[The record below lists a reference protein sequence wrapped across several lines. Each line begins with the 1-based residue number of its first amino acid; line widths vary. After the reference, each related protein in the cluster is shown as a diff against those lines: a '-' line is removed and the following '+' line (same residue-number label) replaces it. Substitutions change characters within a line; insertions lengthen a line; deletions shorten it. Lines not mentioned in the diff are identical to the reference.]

1 VGAVVFL
8 VCCLF
13 FCLFECGI
21 VDFLH
26 IDNMVLCRREVDVNV
41 KVHSEPLKSHKKQY
55 LKTITKVK
63 RKKSTNH
70 IDLLMKVK
78 RGKESYVV
86 TDVDFAVVPLQIF
99 VLRIQHIRP

>member
-1 VGAVVFL
+1 LFVGAVVFL

-13 FCLFECGI
+13 FCLFGCGI

-26 IDNMVLCRREVDVNV
+26 IDNMVLCRQDVDVNV
-41 KVHSEPLKSHKKQY
+41 KVHSEPLKSHKKHH

-70 IDLLMKVK
+70 IDLLMKGKK
-78 RGKESYVV
+78 RKKVYVS
-86 TDVDFAVVPLQIF
+86 
-99 VLRIQHIRP
+99 